1 MVCTFSCSTRR
12 RTLVS
17 APVGSGSESSTM
29 TFTSRPATLLPT
41 SSQKRLK
48 PSVMSLPVWEK
59 LPVSGPK

>member
-1 MVCTFSCSTRR
+1 
-12 RTLVS
+12 LVT
-17 APVGSGSESSTM
+17 APVGSGSESSTI